1 MTYIQNLFLISGKLK
16 KKKVASQYAALASII
31 AFLKI
36 SIILCLGIKLKI
48 WLKCICFD
56 IKKAFDTSPYIT
68 AIVAVTVHEHRCEF
82 KILFNLKFQQTLWK
96 EKRSRKKK
104 KKNVAMHSAAHLPYG
119 HHTRSFSFR
128 HIQ

>member
-1 MTYIQNLFLISGKLK
+1 MTYIQNLFLISGKLKK

-82 KILFNLKFQQTLWK
+82 KILFNLKFQQTL
-96 EKRSRKKK
+96 
-104 KKNVAMHSAAHLPYG
+104 
-119 HHTRSFSFR
+119 
-128 HIQ
+128 